1 MKVAL
6 VCSLLGLL
14 CGPTGTASMAPK
26 DDTFAC
32 PNGPGIGSMSN
43 GFAQYKEVT
52 ASPGRC
58 RRIIDEEAMKWQADH
73 EKARRDLV
81 WAARSRPLTDDEMA
95 QLERSG
101 YSIMVQPGRSFRE
114 EEVMREFNDLLLQ
127 QYRIRQ
133 AAASTGAR

>member
-1 MKVAL
+1 
-6 VCSLLGLL
+6 
-14 CGPTGTASMAPK
+14 MAPK